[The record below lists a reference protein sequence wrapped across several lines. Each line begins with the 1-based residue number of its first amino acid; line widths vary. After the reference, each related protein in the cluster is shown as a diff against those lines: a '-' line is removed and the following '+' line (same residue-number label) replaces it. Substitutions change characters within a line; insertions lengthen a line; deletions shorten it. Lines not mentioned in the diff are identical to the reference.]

1 MIANFMKLFKSAVER
16 ITPSQM
22 PEFAVD
28 HPLIPL
34 AEQTQ
39 WALGE
44 MYNEDQYV
52 IMLGGPG
59 LYRDDSLKKLGLL
72 Y

>member
-1 MIANFMKLFKSAVER
+1 MKLFTSAVEG

-22 PEFAVD
+22 PDIDVD
-28 HPLIPL
+28 QPLIPL

-39 WALGE
+39 WTMGE

-52 IMLGGPG
+52 IMLGG
-59 LYRDDSLKKLGLL
+59 LYIEMTALKMLGLV

>member
-1 MIANFMKLFKSAVER
+1 MMAHFMKLFKSAVER

-22 PEFAVD
+22 PEINVD
-28 HPLIPL
+28 QPLIPL

-39 WALGE
+39 WTLGE

-52 IMLGGPG
+52 IMLGG
-59 LYRDDSLKKLGLL
+59 LYIEMTALKMLGLV